1 MIITIKKIVTVFLS
15 LIILCGCFNGNKN
28 LNIEIEMVEPEIYA
42 KYLTM
47 ISNAGKKPDLYYS
60 DEAMLGL
67 KLSRFVQNKW
77 ETTYLDQLDTQEHF
91 NPVMGK
97 HFLLHGKIFYLDYQ
111 SETRI
116 ILKQLTEK
124 EEGGFFADGTRI
136 SCSNFCVLQDS
147 FESEP
152 LLFYYDSGILK
163 AAILEEHRYIEELA
177 FDTEK
182 FRDVEEFQVF
192 KTLDYYTMVYSSN
205 GGLFLVRLALNK
217 DEKRIEVES
226 LLQIDSGIE
235 QFHAVLFDDDVTI
248 LYYSR
253 EYLLSCYRGGT
264 NQKIGYYPEIHFL
277 NVNYHKNQPV
287 FTICTPDKE
296 SKNLPVYAVYFIHG
310 DLLGNK
316 KWREDLLVRSDTPFI
331 ACGTLDTNDNFYTLL
346 SGNILQLLTISA
358 SGL

>member
-1 MIITIKKIVTVFLS
+1 MTMTTKKILPVFLLLTVF
-15 LIILCGCFNGNKN
+15 CGCLNGNKN
-28 LNIEIEMVEPEIYA
+28 LNAEIEMIEPEIYA

-47 ISNAGKKPDLYYS
+47 TLGSGEKPDLYYS

-91 NPVMGK
+91 NPVMGR
-97 HFLLHGKIFYLDYQ
+97 HFLLNGKIFYLDYQ
-111 SETRI
+111 SENRI
-116 ILKQLTEK
+116 VLKQLTEK
-124 EEGGFFADGTRI
+124 EEGGFLADGTRI
-136 SCSNFCVLQDS
+136 SCSNFYILQDS
-147 FESEP
+147 PESEP
-152 LLFYYDSGILK
+152 LLFYYDSGVLK
-163 AAILEEHRYIEELA
+163 AAILEEHRYIKELE

-182 FRDVEEFQVF
+182 IRDIEEFQVF
-192 KTLDYYTMVYSSN
+192 KTLDYYTMVYSGS
-205 GGLFLVRLALNK
+205 GGLFLVRLALNE
-217 DEKRIEVES
+217 DEKRIDVES

-235 QFHAVLFDDDVTI
+235 LFHAALFDDDVTI

-253 EYLLSCYRGGT
+253 EYLLSSYRGGT
-264 NQKIGYYPEIHFL
+264 TQKIGYYPEINFL

-296 SKNLPVYAVYFIHG
+296 SKNRFVYAVYFIHRESSAS
-310 DLLGNK
+310 K
-316 KWREDLLVRSDTPFI
+316 KWREELLVRSDTPFI
-331 ACGTLDTNDNFYTLL
+331 ACSTLDTDESFYVLL

>member
-1 MIITIKKIVTVFLS
+1 MIMTTRKIVPAFVL
-15 LIILCGCFNGNKN
+15 LIILCGCINGNKN
-28 LNIEIEMVEPEIYA
+28 LNTEIEMVEPEIYA

-47 ISNAGKKPDLYYS
+47 IPGAGEKPDLYYS

-67 KLSRFVQNKW
+67 KLSRFVQNRW

-111 SETRI
+111 SENRI
-116 ILKQLTEK
+116 VLKQLTEK
-124 EEGGFFADGTRI
+124 EEGGFLADGTRI
-136 SCSNFCVLQDS
+136 SCSDFYVLQDS
-147 FESEP
+147 SESEP
-152 LLFYYDSGILK
+152 LLFYYDSGVLK
-163 AAILEEHRYIEELA
+163 AALLEEQRYIEELE
-177 FDTEK
+177 FDTGK

-192 KTLDYYTMVYSSN
+192 KTLDYYTMVYSGS

-217 DEKRIEVES
+217 NEKKIEVES

-264 NQKIGYYPEIHFL
+264 TQKIGYYPEINFL

-287 FTICTPDKE
+287 FTVCTPDKE
-296 SKNLPVYAVYFIHG
+296 SKNQPVYAVYFIHG
-310 DLLGNK
+310 DSPANK

-331 ACGTLDTNDNFYTLL
+331 ACSTLDTDDNFYMLL